1 MCFHVHF
8 LTVVRSQMQLSQA
21 SALVSE
27 SLILRF
33 RADLSNVI
41 AFVNRNILPTP
52 QDTTTKAKDFA
63 WFALRP
69 VSEAHVSIQST
80 MLLRQ
85 RVSLWHSSHVSSD
98 QFTKPC

>member
-1 MCFHVHF
+1 MCSHVHC

-21 SALVSE
+21 SALVSQ
-27 SLILRF
+27 SLIPSGSC
-33 RADLSNVI
+33 DLSHVI

-52 QDTTTKAKDFA
+52 QDTSTKAKDFA

-69 VSEAHVSIQST
+69 VLEAHVSIQST

-85 RVSLWHSSHVSSD
+85 RVSLWHSSYVSCVP
-98 QFTKPC
+98 TPC